1 MSNLCTAEG
10 RSDMFGRTCHVDS
23 CFVMSGWHGMA
34 PLLGADCGWQ
44 LVPQSAGTWDFHHFD
59 PGQDCRNLE
68 NLKTAWGETWAS
80 SWEPTGH
87 TVEFS
92 LTLVLYLWTD
102 FSFDKDRSSP
112 SATWCCDAHRALC
125 GGPLLPSP
133 FSPWCNAIL
142 LSSSFCWSSTCA
154 SYAGPGLQDDQW
166 IPVKIKRSIIIMI
179 YLFLLLAWLVLR
191 VEGPQ
196 MVIMRPK
203 HCCFCNSP
211 WKTSRWFS
219 YIRIPAW

>member
-10 RSDMFGRTCHVDS
+10 RSDMFGRTCHVD
-23 CFVMSGWHGMA
+23 MSAWHGMA

-59 PGQDCRNLE
+59 PGQDCRNFGE
-68 NLKTAWGETWAS
+68 PEDSMGWNLSIVLGTNGSYCWIQPDSRLILMDWLFLLTRTDLPHRPRDAAMLTE
-80 SWEPTGH
+80 H
-87 TVEFS
+87 YVEVHYCHLRF
-92 LTLVLYLWTD
+92 LRGVMP
-102 FSFDKDRSSP
+102 SFFLQAFVD
-112 SATWCCDAHRALC
+112 
-125 GGPLLPSP
+125 LPP
-133 FSPWCNAIL
+133 
-142 LSSSFCWSSTCA
+142 CA

-179 YLFLLLAWLVLR
+179 YLFLLLAWLVLH

-196 MVIMRPK
+196 MVITRPK